1 MAKKSRNRKQ
11 RAAAPRPSGA
21 ARRASGQRRRLMLGG
36 LVLLLVVAT
45 VVGLRSYQQR
55 NLPLQ
60 LQGAVD
66 NHYVRGTANAA
77 VVIKEFSDYT

>member
-11 RAAAPRPSGA
+11 RAAVPRQRSAAP
-21 ARRASGQRRRLMLGG
+21 ASNQRRRLVLGG
-36 LVLLLVVAT
+36 LVLLLVVVT
-45 VVGLRSYQQR
+45 VVGIRFYRQR
-55 NLPLQ
+55 QLPLK

-66 NHYVRGTANAA
+66 NHYVRGAPNAA

>member
-11 RAAAPRPSGA
+11 RAAATRRRGTP
-21 ARRASGQRRRLMLGG
+21 RASGQRRRLILGG
-36 LVLLLVVAT
+36 LVLLLVVVT
-45 VVGLRSYQQR
+45 VVGIRSYRQR

-66 NHYVRGTANAA
+66 NHYVRGAPNAD

>member
-11 RAAAPRPSGA
+11 RAAAPRQRSVV
-21 ARRASGQRRRLMLGG
+21 RAGGQRRRLMLGG
-36 LVLLLVVAT
+36 LVLLLVVVT
-45 VVGLRSYQQR
+45 VVGLRFYQQR